1 MRSGSRPQWWSAEC
15 LATNG
20 GGEQQ
25 PKRDQERGWNEPKN
39 QDKQMIQEDV
49 ILEKEAW
56 EREVDKR
63 DDVAKK

>member
-1 MRSGSRPQWWSAEC
+1 M
-15 LATNG
+15 G

>member
-1 MRSGSRPQWWSAEC
+1 M
-15 LATNG
+15 G

-25 PKRDQERGWNEPKN
+25 PKRDQEHGRNEPKN